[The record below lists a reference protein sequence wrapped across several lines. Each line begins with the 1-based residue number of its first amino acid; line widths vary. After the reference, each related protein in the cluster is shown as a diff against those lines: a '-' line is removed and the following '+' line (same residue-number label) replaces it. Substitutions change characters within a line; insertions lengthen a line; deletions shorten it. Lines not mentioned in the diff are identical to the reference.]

1 MLGNTNATVG
11 GGSGGS
17 ETYQADLVLK
27 GVAEGLPQP
36 TEEEVINA
44 TKPILYDIINGTIG
58 SISQTVTPTLDKNGY
73 LYTII
78 ARWTSSNQMM
88 PIIYDGENVT
98 VLDAVENDNR
108 INGASLSSGGKW
120 VLTIAEDS
128 AENMTYVTADGKL
141 NAQMSY
147 TKAAQINWDE
157 GHLVGGHASVTTS
170 RFSLSGGV
178 ITDTYTGEILPL

>member
-1 MLGNTNATVG
+1 MLGNTNSIS
-11 GGSGGS
+11 GSGGGS

-58 SISQTVTPTLDKNGY
+58 SISQTVTPTLDKEGY

-78 ARWTSSNQMM
+78 ARWTASNQMM
-88 PIIYDGENVT
+88 PIIYDGVNVT
-98 VLDAVENDNR
+98 VLDVVENDNR
-108 INGASLSSGGKW
+108 VNGASLSSGGKW
-120 VLTIAEDS
+120 VLTEAQDG
-128 AENMTYVTADGKL
+128 AENMVYLTVGGAL

-147 TKAAQINWDE
+147 TKALQINWDE
-157 GHLVGGHASVTTS
+157 GHLVDGHASVTTS
-170 RFSLSGGV
+170 RFSLSNGV